1 LKEQLGEKAISVEG
15 YSNGE
20 WIVGDYGDLIV
31 HVFTPDK
38 RAYYD
43 LERLWRH
50 AREAPLP
57 S

>member
-1 LKEQLGEKAISVEG
+1 
-15 YSNGE
+15 
-20 WIVGDYGDLIV
+20 VGDYGDLIV